1 MSSFPLQHETD
12 RLLTLSTGR
21 QSLFAYASPFFFIA
35 VAVGWKI
42 FHRSM
47 PPNPSEID
55 LFDGIDEVEQHEAD
69 LAEENTKSAERST
82 GMRRMFDWVM

>member
-1 MSSFPLQHETD
+1 M
-12 RLLTLSTGR
+12 LTLSAGR

-47 PPNPSEID
+47 PPSPSEID

-69 LAEENTKSAERST
+69 LAEKNAKSAERST